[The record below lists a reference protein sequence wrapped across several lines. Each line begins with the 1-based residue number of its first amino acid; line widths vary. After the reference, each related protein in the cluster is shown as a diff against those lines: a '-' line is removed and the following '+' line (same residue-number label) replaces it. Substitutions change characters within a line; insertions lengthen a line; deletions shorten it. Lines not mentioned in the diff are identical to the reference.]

1 MPVALSSGDRGRRE
15 EMAEL
20 GATGLPS
27 PADFCALFSQL
38 TKRHPT
44 PELPVRG
51 SCFCTQLIV
60 LEKGL
65 GCSGCTPKSCF
76 SWCTAQDRELTGG
89 ELL

>member
-1 MPVALSSGDRGRRE
+1 MPVAVCTSERGRRE

-27 PADFCALFSQL
+27 PADFCAFSML
-38 TKRHPT
+38 AKRHPT
-44 PELPVRG
+44 TGAPCQRLL
-51 SCFCTQLIV
+51 FLYQLIV

-65 GCSGCTPKSCF
+65 GCSGFTPRSCF
-76 SWCTAQDRELTGG
+76 PWCTAQDRELTGG